1 MTELETARQIAA
13 GDAPS
18 PTPFGSFQLWAIRI
32 TGTGTAERTALRETV
47 FRDPN
52 LWLNDETLA
61 RLNGLPVIVEHPAKS
76 GALNS
81 KEYAAR
87 NVGTVLFPYIAD
99 ANGIQNDTDPLNFG
113 PDIWAVARIY
123 DDATNAM
130 LCETEFST
138 SPAVV
143 FKPSDGNTTIPMGDG
158 SHVLAEKT
166 PSLICHVAFC
176 ERGVWDRGEDG
187 PRGIRNDNLK
197 TESNSMTEKT
207 EKTEEPSGIDL
218 DDPAGK
224 KADASEGVKL
234 DKLLSH
240 LDDLHK
246 RLDAMEKRGDAKP
259 RADAKRKDADAELD
273 DQDEPLA
280 RPGTP
285 RRVMADAEAERADA
299 AEKANCQA
307 RADAVYTALGSRA
320 APPMMGEKL
329 QAYRARLARG
339 LQRHSV
345 GFNKVN
351 LGEIKDQTAFDSIE
365 NQIYQ
370 DAMVAS
376 KTPETIPGI
385 LREMVKP
392 DASGRRISTFH
403 GDHTFIS
410 QMKRPSRRLVG
421 INTKVN

>member
-1 MTELETARQIAA
+1 MTELETARQIAS

-32 TGTGTAERTALRETV
+32 TGTGAAERTALNETV
-47 FRDPN
+47 YRDPN

-61 RLNGLPVIVEHPAKS
+61 RLNGLPVIIEHPAKS
-76 GALNS
+76 GALTS
-81 KEYAAR
+81 KEYNAR
-87 NVGTVLFPYIAD
+87 NVGTVLFPYVAD

-130 LCETEFST
+130 LCETELST
-138 SPAVV
+138 SPAVI

-158 SHVLAEKT
+158 SHVLVEAT

-176 ERGVWDRGEDG
+176 ERGVWDRGEGG

-197 TESNSMTEKT
+197 TESNPMTEKP
-207 EKTEEPSGIDL
+207 ENEDQSGIDL
-218 DDPAGK
+218 DEPAGK
-224 KADASEGVKL
+224 KADASDGVRL

-246 RLDAMEKRGDAKP
+246 RLDAMEKRGDARP
-259 RADAKRKDADAELD
+259 RKDAARKDADPEQD

-307 RADAVYTALGSRA
+307 RADAIYTAMGSRA

-339 LQRHSV
+339 LQRHSA
-345 GFNKVN
+345 GFNKVD
-351 LGEIKDQTAFDSIE
+351 LHTIKDQTAFDSIE
-365 NQIYQ
+365 NQIYA
-370 DAMVAS
+370 DAMEAA
-376 KTPETIPGI
+376 KTPETVPGVM
-385 LREMVKP
+385 REMVTT
-392 DASGRRISTFH
+392 DASGRRISNFY

-421 INTKVN
+421 INTKV